1 MVRDEVERVRSH
13 YLMCVRNERAQRP
26 AKQAVTL
33 PPLAAL
39 LEAELRRIARCDAT
53 VPPLERFAECYVN
66 ASATCR
72 FSSAVLPSTL
82 RKGNRPGCFHL
93 IATSLYALAIAP
105 WVKTLGAANVLVV
118 RKDDLQREP
127 RRTLQN
133 VSAFLGSSHAYPAR
147 LRRPPPRPTP
157 RRREGRDVALPPEL
171 AERLEAFF
179 APHREG
185 FRMLVGRERIAT
197 TS

>member
-1 MVRDEVERVRSH
+1 MVRDEVDRVRSH

-53 VPPLERFAECYVN
+53 VPPLERFAGCYVN
-66 ASATCR
+66 AWATCR

-93 IATSLYALAIAP
+93 IAASLYALAIAP

-118 RKDDLQREP
+118 RKDDLQRRDAARCVVVGVVTDLESP
-127 RRTLQN
+127 SQANGL
-133 VSAFLGSSHAYPAR
+133 PAR
-147 LRRPPPRPTP
+147 SAEKIFEVSQAKPTAYLR
-157 RRREGRDVALPPEL
+157 
-171 AERLEAFF
+171 AENNF
-179 APHREG
+179 
-185 FRMLVGRERIAT
+185 
-197 TS
+197 

>member
-1 MVRDEVERVRSH
+1 MAPPIARLEPSFILAGTPRSGTTALWDALVQNDLNIVAPTAKELNYFNSIGWDTKPARWYLSQFPRRTPSRNRITGDGSCTSCLCPAAASRAAKFSSIKRAIFMVRDEVERVRSH

-72 FSSAVLPSTL
+72 FS
-82 RKGNRPGCFHL
+82 
-93 IATSLYALAIAP
+93 TSIRAG
-105 WVKTLGAANVLVV
+105 W
-118 RKDDLQREP
+118 
-127 RRTLQN
+127 RRSIT
-133 VSAFLGSSHAYPAR
+133 R
-147 LRRPPPRPTP
+147 
-157 RRREGRDVALPPEL
+157 
-171 AERLEAFF
+171 
-179 APHREG
+179 
-185 FRMLVGRERIAT
+185 
-197 TS
+197 